1 MVSWQFSLLY
11 EAKPLIRVMDGGGI
25 FHVFA
30 CICVFQTSG
39 TVVTEQL
46 GIFRCAFLSRHNL
59 FLSKS
64 SIITFSFLITFSLSD
79 QLAVMFQCFIYLS
92 HGLFFLTI
100 SFNGFSL
107 EYLS

>member
-1 MVSWQFSLLY
+1 MAFF
-11 EAKPLIRVMDGGGI
+11 PLVPSKTSDQGDGGWWWG

-30 CICVFQTSG
+30 CTCVFQTLG

-46 GIFRCAFLSRHNL
+46 GIFRCAFLSRHPL

-79 QLAVMFQCFIYLS
+79 QLAMMFQCFIYLS
-92 HGLFFLTI
+92 HAFFLTI